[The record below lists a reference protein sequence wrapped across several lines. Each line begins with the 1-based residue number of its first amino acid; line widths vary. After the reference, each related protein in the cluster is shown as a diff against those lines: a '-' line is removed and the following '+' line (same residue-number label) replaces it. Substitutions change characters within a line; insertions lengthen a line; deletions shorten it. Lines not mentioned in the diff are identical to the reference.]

1 MRMGVSVNGCLAK
14 EIMNMKKNLK
24 VVISLLAFCFLVVG
38 VTWVSKSGRV
48 HSESQSQP
56 GIQTKSGVER
66 INDKAKAVKGP
77 DRAAIRGLTEEIM
90 SQYGWDNAPSAVT
103 DSVKDRLVN
112 AEEDFHKGNHKG
124 ISEVDVAR
132 AVNGFVTKFKTPDY
146 SRTSPS
152 EVREVRGRLLTLLP
166 DFVGRGRLEN
176 GKSESKKRGAAI
188 AEMSPVEA
196 AYTTMAVVYQ
206 KMYNP
211 DFQLTQAERRA
222 SWVDK
227 HSKTPRTV
235 GNADS
240 QPSAT
245 ATARQQEMEGTLRR
259 VATTTPLQDLFSLP
273 DKVLDV
279 LGIERQKKEDK

>member
-1 MRMGVSVNGCLAK
+1 
-14 EIMNMKKNLK
+14 MKKNMK
-24 VVISLLAFCFLVVG
+24 VILSVSVFCFLVLG
-38 VTWVSKSGRV
+38 LTWASKSAKV
-48 HSESQSQP
+48 HSDSQLQP
-56 GIQTKSGVER
+56 EIQTKSGVAR
-66 INDKAKAVKGP
+66 INDKAKAVKGS
-77 DRAAIRGLTEEIM
+77 DRAAIRVLTEEIM
-90 SQYGWDNAPSAVT
+90 SQYGWDSAPSAIT
-103 DSVKDRLVN
+103 DSLKDRLVS
-112 AEEDFHKGNHKG
+112 AEENFHNGNHKG
-124 ISEVDVAR
+124 ISELEVAR

-166 DFVGRGRLEN
+166 DFVGRGRVEN
-176 GKSESKKRGAAI
+176 GKVQAKMPGAKI

-196 AYTTMAVVYQ
+196 AYMTMAIVYQ

-222 SWVDK
+222 VWVER
-227 HSKTPRTV
+227 HRQTPRSV
-235 GNADS
+235 AKAEP

-245 ATARQQEMEGTLRR
+245 AIARQQEMEGVLRR
-259 VATTTPLQDLFSLP
+259 IATKTSIQDFFSLP